1 MRCAFRALAAAA
13 LAGAVALS
21 APAAGA
27 GAEEPR
33 GPVTN
38 LPLPRFVSLKAAEA
52 NVRRGPGTSH
62 RIDWVFRRR
71 DMPLVVTAEFG
82 NWRRVRD
89 RDGAEGWVHY
99 TLLSG
104 VRTVL
109 IDVEMAALRAR
120 PDPAAPINA
129 WAEWGVVAR
138 LGDCVPGWCRITAER
153 QRGWVAA
160 SEIWGD
166 DTADLR
172 E

>member
-1 MRCAFRALAAAA
+1 MTRAFRALAAALSGA
-13 LAGAVALS
+13 LVVAAS
-21 APAAGA
+21 AAG
-27 GAEEPR
+27 GAEEAR

-38 LPLPRFVSLKAAEA
+38 LPLPRFVSLKADEA
-52 NVRRGPGTSH
+52 NVRRGPGTTH
-62 RIDWVFRRR
+62 RIDWVFKRR
-71 DMPLVVTAEFG
+71 DMPLLVTAEFA

-120 PDPAAPINA
+120 PAADAPIRA

-138 LGDCVPGWCRITAER
+138 LGDCVPDWCRITAER
-153 QRGWVAA
+153 QRGWVSRA
-160 SEIWGD
+160 EIWGD
-166 DTADLR
+166 DIADLR